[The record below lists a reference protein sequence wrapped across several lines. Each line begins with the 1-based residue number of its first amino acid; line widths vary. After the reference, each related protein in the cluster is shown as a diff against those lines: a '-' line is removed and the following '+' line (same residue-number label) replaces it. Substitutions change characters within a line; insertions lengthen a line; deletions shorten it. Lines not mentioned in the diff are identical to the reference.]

1 MKSILDFLLTQA
13 AKLIIPLIGKMEPEK
28 ALRLGAF
35 LGRMY
40 FYLSSRRHYAYA
52 DLKKAFPG
60 RYAPAERWKIIR
72 DHYEHLGQNVMEFC
86 RIPVLSSKE
95 IEGNVAVHHMERFQK
110 ALEQSKGII
119 FLTAHFGNWE
129 LMQVVSGLKGKPIHV
144 LARPQKFP
152 RLDDYMNEIR
162 QSHGSVAVMRGMGI
176 RDLIRALKR
185 KEIIGMLGDQ
195 DAGKNEGMIL
205 PFLGRKTTVP
215 TGPFELA
222 ARTESILLPCFIVRG
237 KNGKHEIFIEEP
249 IDCSGMIKNDKELKL
264 IAEKYVHLL
273 ETFIEKNPSHW
284 LWASK
289 RWKHSW
295 TKRLV
300 ILSDGKQGHVK
311 QSEALAGRMNEI
323 KSQYKRPGMEYPIQT
338 IPVTFRSKVH
348 RILFPWITLLIL
360 PWIQGRLSWLRFFFT
375 EETQQQLETASP
387 DFVISAGSSVAPL
400 NLCLSRECRS
410 KSIVLMKPSFPYH
423 FFRYDLAVIGA
434 HDQGWIPQESFRT
447 LLTLSPEDETSVERA
462 GSEILS
468 QLKEDDT
475 VKISIFLGG
484 PTQSYSMDLADVEKM
499 MRSLERFC
507 HEQKCGYVLTT
518 SRRTPAAIS
527 HFLKNRITEKSACRM
542 LVIAE
547 EDSRRE
553 VVPGFMAL
561 ADILIVTEDSI
572 SMISEAV
579 RSGKRVVVL
588 SFQKPGLPVKHQ
600 RFRAILARESMVTVA
615 SILDLENKIREAQ
628 SIPQAQ
634 ALKDE
639 EAALAEKL
647 QAIL

>member
-1 MKSILDFLLTQA
+1 MKNFSDFLLTKIA
-13 AKLIIPLIGKMEPEK
+13 RAIIPYAGKMPLEK
-28 ALRLGAF
+28 SLQLGAF
-35 LGRMY
+35 LGRAY
-40 FYLSSRRHYAYA
+40 FYLSPRRHYAYA
-52 DLKKAFPG
+52 DLKKAFPEK
-60 RYAPAERWKIIR
+60 YSPEERWKIIR
-72 DHYEHLGQNVMEFC
+72 NHYELLGQNVMEFC
-86 RIPVLSSKE
+86 RIPVLSSQE
-95 IEGNVAVHHMERFQK
+95 IEDNVKIHHIERFQK
-110 ALEQSKGII
+110 ALDQSKGII

-152 RLDDYMNEIR
+152 QLDDYMNEIR

-205 PFLGRKTTVP
+205 SFLGRKTTVP

-237 KNGKHEIFIEEP
+237 ENGKHDLFIEEP
-249 IDCSGMIKNDKELKL
+249 IDCSKIIQNENELKS
-264 IAEKYVHLL
+264 IAQKYVHLL
-273 ETFIEKNPSHW
+273 ETFIEKHPSHW

-311 QSEALAGRMNEI
+311 QSEALAHRMSDI
-323 KSQYKRPGMEYPIQT
+323 KSQYKRSGMEYPVQT
-338 IPVTFRSKVH
+338 IAAVFRSKFH
-348 RILFPWITLLIL
+348 RAVFPWVVLLIM
-360 PWIQGRLSWLRFFFT
+360 PWIQGRLSWLKIFFR
-375 EETQQQLETASP
+375 EETQKELESAAP
-387 DFVISAGSSVAPL
+387 DFVISAGSAIAPL
-400 NLCLSRECRS
+400 NLCLARECRA

-447 LLTLSPEDETSVERA
+447 LLTLSPEDETDIEKA
-462 GSEILS
+462 GNEILS
-468 QLKEDDT
+468 HLKEASN
-475 VKISIFLGG
+475 VKISVFLGG

-499 MRSLERFC
+499 MRFLERFC
-507 HEQKCGYVLTT
+507 NEEKCDFVLTT

-527 HFLKNRITEKSACRM
+527 RFLKNRITEKSACKM

-547 EDSRRE
+547 EDPRRE
-553 VVPGFMAL
+553 IVPGFMAIS
-561 ADILIVTEDSI
+561 DILVVTEDSI

-615 SILDLENKIREAQ
+615 TVTELENKIREAQ
-628 SIPQAQ
+628 RIPPAQ